1 MVRDGAA
8 GGGIAGNAVFLKHII
23 KALKTSEFIFIST
36 GYIAGRKKEVPG
48 NTAKN
53 NIISGSRTDGTG
65 SSE

>member
-1 MVRDGAA
+1 MFNNNTDPFRVK
-8 GGGIAGNAVFLKHII
+8 ILMIY
-23 KALKTSEFIFIST
+23 E
-36 GYIAGRKKEVPG
+36 EVPG

>member
-1 MVRDGAA
+1 MNIS
-8 GGGIAGNAVFLKHII
+8 IATII
-23 KALKTSEFIFIST
+23 AINHMLPSITVIKSKNKLRCQEKE
-36 GYIAGRKKEVPG
+36 AGRKKEVPG